1 MGNCLKSQNIS
12 NQVEAPVMTPVMSIQ
27 EMSQNAV
34 DFVVPIN
41 SGHCISVYDGD
52 TITITSN
59 LNINGNNILY
69 KFKIR
74 IRGIDCPE
82 IRTSNTIEKKQ
93 ALIAKDAVYK
103 LCYGKLVVLK
113 NVGSDK
119 YGRVLADVFVD
130 NINVGQHLLDNMLA
144 VKYDGKTKKKVEY

>member
-34 DFVVPIN
+34 DFVAPIN

-74 IRGIDCPE
+74 IRGIDYPE
-82 IRTSNTIEKKQ
+82 IRTSNTNEKKQ
-93 ALIAKDAVYK
+93 ALIAKDAVHK